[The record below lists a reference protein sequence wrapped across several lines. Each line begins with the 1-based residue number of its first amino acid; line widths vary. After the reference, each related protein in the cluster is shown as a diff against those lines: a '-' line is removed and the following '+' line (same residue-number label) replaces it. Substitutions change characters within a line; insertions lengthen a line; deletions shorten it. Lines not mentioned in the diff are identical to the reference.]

1 MSSPYSLAYARTS
14 RNSVIG
20 KTLLSSISIPART
33 ANISFLVSIYE
44 LILLIFID
52 KVRNFLPNKQGFSV
66 PKQKIILCNM
76 HIGLE
81 IKKLA
86 REENITL
93 AELGKRIGRN
103 KQSVYEM
110 VEKEDINT
118 GLLRKVA
125 LALNVPISHF
135 FCDECGSDVKTV
147 VGSIVTGDNINS
159 SINNFDAATQEVA
172 LLKEKINSLEKL
184 LEEKERLI
192 KVLLAQK

>member
-1 MSSPYSLAYARTS
+1 M
-14 RNSVIG
+14 
-20 KTLLSSISIPART
+20 
-33 ANISFLVSIYE
+33 
-44 LILLIFID
+44 
-52 KVRNFLPNKQGFSV
+52 
-66 PKQKIILCNM
+66 
-76 HIGLE
+76 E

-86 REENITL
+86 REKNITL

-147 VGSIVTGDNINS
+147 VGSIVTGDS